1 MADVYQ
7 YFRMPIDKNM
17 NFLLHNSSSYK
28 KFLNEFKNYNEKL
41 MIPKEGGNGEY
52 VSLGELKQDP
62 NFQGKINILSDYYNK
77 YDGHFYQHY
86 FSHHNNQQFIKKDS
100 SSSTDK
106 QFRTTTTIKALC
118 VFKVHSQFFGELM
131 IFFFTLIILVKIH
144 SIEQFIKW
152 NSRSYLKY
160 FRQKHQKREILHL

>member
-28 KFLNEFKNYNEKL
+28 NFLNEFKNYNEKL

-62 NFQGKINILSDYYNK
+62 NFQGKISILSDYYNK

-100 SSSTDK
+100 GSSTDK

-131 IFFFTLIILVKIH
+131 IFFFTLIILAKIN

-152 NSRSYLKY
+152 NSRSYLKF
-160 FRQKHQKREILHL
+160 FRQMHQKREILHL